1 MRIVTDLNNV
11 NTYTKGLVTTI
22 GNFDGVHLGHRALIK
37 DLKTIAKQLNTE
49 TSVIVFEPQP
59 KEFFS
64 PSTAPVRVTSFAE
77 KALLLESLGVDQVIC
92 LRFDQQLANLS
103 AQEFVHQILHRHLNA
118 LHVHIGD
125 DFKFGRNRSGDFSFL
140 KSRGLDYG
148 FSVTAAPTCYVDQE
162 RVSSTRIRRAMVE
175 QNWILAHRLLGH

>member
-37 DLKTIAKQLNTE
+37 ELKTIAKQLNTE

-64 PSTAPVRVTSFAE
+64 PSTAPVRVTSFAA
-77 KALLLESLGVDQVIC
+77 KLKVITYVYMQSVEVSVKYLVNKF
-92 LRFDQQLANLS
+92 LR
-103 AQEFVHQILHRHLNA
+103 
-118 LHVHIGD
+118 
-125 DFKFGRNRSGDFSFL
+125 
-140 KSRGLDYG
+140 
-148 FSVTAAPTCYVDQE
+148 
-162 RVSSTRIRRAMVE
+162 
-175 QNWILAHRLLGH
+175 